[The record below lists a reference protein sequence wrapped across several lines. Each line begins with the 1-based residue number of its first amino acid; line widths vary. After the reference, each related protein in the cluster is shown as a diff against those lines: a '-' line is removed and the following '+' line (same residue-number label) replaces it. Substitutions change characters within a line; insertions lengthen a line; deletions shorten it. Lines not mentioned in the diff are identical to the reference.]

1 MLSRKL
7 CNIHSLELNISA
19 VFKIDYSN
27 KNNWTKKEKLW
38 SEVGLIDAV
47 KNDCA
52 LGDQFK
58 AFD

>member
-38 SEVGLIDAV
+38 WEVGLIDAV
-47 KNDCA
+47 KNV
-52 LGDQFK
+52 
-58 AFD
+58 